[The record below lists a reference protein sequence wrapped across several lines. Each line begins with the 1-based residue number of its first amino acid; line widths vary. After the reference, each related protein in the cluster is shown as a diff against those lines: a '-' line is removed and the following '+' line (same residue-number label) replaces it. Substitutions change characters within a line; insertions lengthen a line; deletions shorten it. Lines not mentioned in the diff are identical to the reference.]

1 MMDPEKETTEEI
13 ISPSNQAVK
22 KEEKKVLIYH
32 REQEY
37 LCQKDNII
45 LWRGQ
50 EQKDDN
56 ARPITDP
63 ESYFQKFI
71 FDLFSQHFEHVTVLT
86 AAGTSIDNG
95 EKKGM
100 GRTGLWDRCKEKLLS
115 IKEKIDPVKL
125 EDKKFWIEQ
134 NLEDALT
141 YIISYQ
147 SLCIKDIDSELNEI
161 KKIIRESCT
170 LELDSNAPHEEFLR
184 KITARKVN
192 SSRVQLFTT
201 NYDTLWEQ
209 AASHAGFTIIDG
221 FSFSHPRKFS
231 GRYFDMDIVNREKT
245 RIKNEDNFVP
255 NVIHLYKLH
264 GSLDW
269 RQDEEDIIQSDNV
282 EQNALVIY
290 PASNKYEI
298 SYKQPYFEMMSRFQQ
313 ALRKDN
319 VLLLI
324 MGFGFQDMHIKNI
337 IVEAVKQ
344 NPSLHIVILDYNPQ
358 KSIDVIDYKNIFS
371 GAMSKVTII
380 FGTFSFFTKYIP
392 INRVYQ
398 DDIYEKDL

>member
-1 MMDPEKETTEEI
+1 
-13 ISPSNQAVK
+13 
-22 KEEKKVLIYH
+22 
-32 REQEY
+32 
-37 LCQKDNII
+37 
-45 LWRGQ
+45 
-50 EQKDDN
+50 
-56 ARPITDP
+56 
-63 ESYFQKFI
+63 
-71 FDLFSQHFEHVTVLT
+71 
-86 AAGTSIDNG
+86 
-95 EKKGM
+95 
-100 GRTGLWDRCKEKLLS
+100 
-115 IKEKIDPVKL
+115 
-125 EDKKFWIEQ
+125 
-134 NLEDALT
+134 
-141 YIISYQ
+141 
-147 SLCIKDIDSELNEI
+147 
-161 KKIIRESCT
+161 
-170 LELDSNAPHEEFLR
+170 
-184 KITARKVN
+184 
-192 SSRVQLFTT
+192 
-201 NYDTLWEQ
+201 
-209 AASHAGFTIIDG
+209 
-221 FSFSHPRKFS
+221 
-231 GRYFDMDIVNREKT
+231 MDIVNREKT